1 MTVRQRPLISPS
13 TEDKAD
19 SKQRQQQQQQQ
30 QQQKQQQQ
38 QQKQQQQQQSL
49 VNTSVNSDD
58 PFSTGEGVRMYVH
71 ITDLC
76 ASSFVAKGEAEQR
89 VLTVLSWR
97 GCGGHHFCSS
107 CLPLIHYLSCVLQV
121 ETSHVYSCSSLSTL
135 IVTV

>member
-19 SKQRQQQQQQQ
+19 SKQRQQQQQ

-58 PFSTGEGVRMYVH
+58 PFSTGEGVRMY
-71 ITDLC
+71 I
-76 ASSFVAKGEAEQR
+76 
-89 VLTVLSWR
+89 
-97 GCGGHHFCSS
+97 
-107 CLPLIHYLSCVLQV
+107 
-121 ETSHVYSCSSLSTL
+121 
-135 IVTV
+135 

>member
-38 QQKQQQQQQSL
+38 QQSL

-58 PFSTGEGVRMYVH
+58 PFSTGEGVRTYVH

-76 ASSFVAKGEAEQR
+76 ASSFVAKGEAE
-89 VLTVLSWR
+89 
-97 GCGGHHFCSS
+97 
-107 CLPLIHYLSCVLQV
+107 
-121 ETSHVYSCSSLSTL
+121 
-135 IVTV
+135 